1 MFLAFSML
9 ARFSSF
15 RFLGAGMTLGKLGM
29 VCALVASVV
38 ATTQV
43 RAQGKVKVE
52 SGELQGVTQ
61 DDVVSYKGI
70 PFAAPPVG
78 DLRWKAPQPAPHWS
92 GVRKADQYGHDCM
105 QLPFPGDAAP
115 LGTPPAED
123 CLVLNVW
130 VPKAPASKKLPV
142 MVWIYGGGY
151 VNGGS
156 SPAVYDGA
164 QFAKQGVVFVS
175 FNYRLGR
182 FGFFAH
188 PALTAE
194 AGSGPTGNFAFMD
207 QIAALKWVQ
216 QNIAA
221 FGGDAG
227 KVTLFGESA
236 GGGSV
241 LTMMT
246 SPLARGL
253 FQQAIIESGG
263 GRDGLGGMANL
274 STPAANGKPSA
285 ESDGVNFAK
294 AKGITATDASAIAAL
309 RKLPADQVVDGLNM
323 ASMFAAASTYAG
335 PMIDGKLIIETPQ
348 QALLAGHQMK
358 IPTMIGAN
366 NMDIGFS
373 FAKSMD
379 EVFAP
384 FGAAKDQAAA
394 AYNSQN
400 STNVRAVGTAVAAD
414 ILMVEPGRF
423 VAREVAASGQPSYE
437 YRFSYVAV
445 SMRKEWRG
453 APHATEIPYVFD
465 TVKARYGADLAP
477 ADAAAAK
484 AANTYWATFAKTGDP
499 NCTGLPKWP
508 QYSAASDTLLDF
520 TDDGPVAMADPWKAR
535 LDLIEGLANNRK

>member
-1 MFLAFSML
+1 M
-9 ARFSSF
+9 
-15 RFLGAGMTLGKLGM
+15 AGKFGIS
-29 VCALVASVV
+29 CALFASIFTAQLQAADK
-38 ATTQV
+38 ATI
-43 RAQGKVKVE
+43 E
-52 SGELQGVTQ
+52 SGALQGVTQ
-61 DDVVSYKGI
+61 DSVVSFKGI
-70 PFAAPPVG
+70 PFAAPPI
-78 DLRWKAPQPAPHWS
+78 DNLRWKAPQPAAHWS
-92 GVRKADQYGHDCM
+92 GVRHADQYGHDCM

-130 VPKAPASKKLPV
+130 APAAPTSAKLPV

-156 SPAVYDGA
+156 SPSVYEGS
-164 QFAKQGVVFVS
+164 QFAKQGVIFVS

-188 PALTAE
+188 PDLTNE

-216 QNIAA
+216 HNIAA
-221 FGGDAG
+221 FGGDPHQ
-227 KVTLFGESA
+227 VTLFGESA

-253 FQQAIIESGG
+253 FQRAIIESGG
-263 GRDGLGGMANL
+263 GRDGLGGMPNL

-294 AKGITATDASAIAAL
+294 SKGITATGAAAIEAL
-309 RKLPADQVVDGLNM
+309 RKLPADQIVDGLNM
-323 ASMFAAASTYAG
+323 ASMFQAATTYPG
-335 PMIDGKLIIETPQ
+335 PMIDGKLILETPQ
-348 QALLAGHQMK
+348 QAFLDGHAMK

-366 NMDIGFS
+366 SMDIGFS

-379 EVFAP
+379 EVMAP
-384 FGAAKDQAAA
+384 FGANKDKAAA
-394 AYNSQN
+394 AYNPQN
-400 STNVRAVGTAVAAD
+400 STDVRAIGSTIAAD
-414 ILMVEPGRF
+414 QLMVEPARF
-423 VAREVAASGQPSYE
+423 VAQQVAASGQPSYE

-445 SMRKEWRG
+445 SMRKQWPG

-465 TVKARYGADLAP
+465 TVKARYAADLDP
-477 ADAAAAK
+477 TDETDAR
-484 AANTYWATFAKTGDP
+484 AANTYWADFAKTGDP
-499 NCTGLPKWP
+499 NNSSLPKWP
-508 QYSAASDTLLDF
+508 KYSATSDTLLNF
-520 TDDGPVAMADPWKAR
+520 TTTGPVATPDPWKSR
-535 LDLIEGLANNRK
+535 LDLIEARATHP